1 MKLNTK
7 KNAINIT
14 IFFFFRILSILTYT
28 YWKRGEGF
36 KETDSN
42 VYTKIN

>member
-7 KNAINIT
+7 KNAINI
-14 IFFFFRILSILTYT
+14 IIFFRILSILTHT
-28 YWKRGEGF
+28 YWKRRKSF
-36 KETDSN
+36 KEIDNN